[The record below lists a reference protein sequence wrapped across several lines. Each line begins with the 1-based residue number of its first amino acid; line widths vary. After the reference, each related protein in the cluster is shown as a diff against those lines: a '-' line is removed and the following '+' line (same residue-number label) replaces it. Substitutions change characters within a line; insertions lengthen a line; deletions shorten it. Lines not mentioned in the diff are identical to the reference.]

1 MESSS
6 RRNSRRGRHRAP
18 ERRRWAG
25 WVAAGSAPA
34 VLAFAGA
41 GLASAETTAPARHPA
56 VTVHQSGDRTG
67 PGVRALPRSA
77 PLPRLDPA
85 KFRAPQRTQPVRPI
99 VAPRGTV
106 RIGDL
111 QAPTPNWMNS
121 QQRSQVNNAAADAEA
136 QVATA
141 ADSVGLPAAR
151 SDRVAAAVV
160 GDSAAGA
167 AIATATVGAPLAAA
181 GALVGGVAG
190 LIVGVPFLPAGLVA
204 GPIAGAAIGAAAT
217 AAPFTALGAGIGA
230 GVGLARGLA
239 EPPHR

>member
-1 MESSS
+1 MNNKNIAALRRKRHIRNKLSGTAQRPRLSVFRSS
-6 RRNSRRGRHRAP
+6 RHIYAQ
-18 ERRRWAG
+18 
-25 WVAAGSAPA
+25 VIDDI
-34 VLAFAGA
+34 AGA
-41 GLASAETTAPARHPA
+41 TLASASTR
-56 VTVHQSGDRTG
+56 SK
-67 PGVRALPRSA
+67 ALRDQIA
-77 PLPRLDPA
+77 YGGNI
-85 KFRAPQRTQPVRPI
+85 K
-99 VAPRGTV
+99 
-106 RIGDL
+106 
-111 QAPTPNWMNS
+111 
-121 QQRSQVNNAAADAEA
+121 
-136 QVATA
+136 
-141 ADSVGLPAAR
+141 
-151 SDRVAAAVV
+151 AAAVV